1 MSGISWIKI
10 DVGMFENRKIR
21 YLRKQPEG
29 DSIVLIWIMLLT
41 LAGRCNAG
49 GAIFLTETVPYTPQ
63 MLADELGFDVDTI
76 HNALE
81 ALERLNM
88 VVPNESYLQ
97 IAGWSEHQ
105 NIEGME
111 KVREQNRMRKAAQRE
126 REKAKRDV
134 SSRDSHVTVTQS
146 HATDK
151 EEEKE
156 IELDRDI
163 TPPTPS
169 KETAS
174 ELFNRL
180 LPEYSFSEELRGKL
194 VEWMQY
200 KSERRES
207 YKETGLKS
215 LLRQVENNA
224 QRYGEQALCEL
235 IDLSMSNG
243 WKGIIFDKLEEIQKK
258 GQRGNGSQ
266 TSNIFWEM
274 LQEEKV
280 KYGTY
285 L

>member
-1 MSGISWIKI
+1 MGGISWIKI
-10 DVGMFENRKIR
+10 DVGMFDNRKIR
-21 YLRKQPEG
+21 YLRKLPEG

-63 MLADELGFDVDTI
+63 ILADELGFDVSTI
-76 HNALE
+76 QNALD

-88 VVPNESYLQ
+88 VVPNGSYLQ

-126 REKAKRDV
+126 REKAKRDAL
-134 SSRDSHVTVTQS
+134 SRDSHVTVTQS
-146 HATDK
+146 HATEK
-151 EEEKE
+151 EEEIDLE
-156 IELDRDI
+156 SERDI

-174 ELFNRL
+174 ELFKRL
-180 LPEYSFSEELRGKL
+180 LSEHSFSEELRGKL
-194 VEWMQY
+194 VEWLQY
-200 KSERRES
+200 KTERRES

-224 QRYGEQALCEL
+224 KKYGDQEICDL
-235 IDLSMSNG
+235 IDLSMSGG
-243 WKGIIFDKLEEIQKK
+243 WKGIAFDKLKSQGMRNSSSKK
-258 GQRGNGSQ
+258 TAADDLNDFYNMAARWAEGS
-266 TSNIFWEM
+266 E
-274 LQEEKV
+274 
-280 KYGTY
+280 
-285 L
+285 

>member
-1 MSGISWIKI
+1 MGGISWIKI
-10 DVGMFENRKIR
+10 DVGMFDNRKIR
-21 YLRKQPEG
+21 FLRNQPEG

-49 GAIFLTETVPYTPQ
+49 GAVFLTETVPYTPQ
-63 MLADELGFDVDTI
+63 MLADELGFDVETVR
-76 HNALE
+76 NALD

-88 VVPNESYLQ
+88 VIPNGSYLQ

-126 REKAKRDV
+126 REKAKRDAL
-134 SSRDSHVTVTQS
+134 SRDSHVTVTQS
-146 HATDK
+146 HATEK
-151 EEEKE
+151 EEEIDLE
-156 IELDRDI
+156 SERDI

-174 ELFNRL
+174 ELFKRL
-180 LPEYSFSEELRGKL
+180 LSGYNFSEELRGKL
-194 VEWMQY
+194 VEWLQY
-200 KSERRES
+200 KTERREN

-215 LLRQVENNA
+215 LLRQVEKNA
-224 QRYGEQALCEL
+224 KRYGDQAICDL
-235 IDLSMSNG
+235 IDLSMSSG
-243 WKGIIFDKLEEIQKK
+243 WKGIIFDKLEEDQKN

-266 TSNIFWEM
+266 PSNIFWEM

>member
-1 MSGISWIKI
+1 MNGISWIKI

-76 HNALE
+76 HNVLE

-88 VVPNESYLQ
+88 VVPNGSYIQ

-134 SSRDSHVTVTQS
+134 SSRDCHVTVTQS

-174 ELFNRL
+174 ELFKRL

-224 QRYGEQALCEL
+224 QRYGDQALCEL
-235 IDLSMSNG
+235 IDLSMSGG
-243 WKGIIFDKLEEIQKK
+243 WKGIAFDKLKSQGMRNSGPKK
-258 GQRGNGSQ
+258 TAADDLSDFYAMAARWAEGS
-266 TSNIFWEM
+266 E
-274 LQEEKV
+274 
-280 KYGTY
+280 
-285 L
+285 